1 MIRLPTLTPLEH
13 LAFVAAGLLTYV
25 VVTRIRRQRR
35 APYAAL
41 AWVMSIAAFPYL
53 GLPLFLVFGTRK
65 VVRPRTEAQPAPQGP
80 WAVLAP
86 PWATRLL
93 AALGVAEAHPQQA
106 IAFQADG
113 DDALRALQAL
123 MQSAER
129 TLDVCTYVLGD
140 DKVGA
145 AVASALCERARA
157 GVRVRLLVDAIGS
170 LKSARSHDAQLQAAG
185 VQTRLFM
192 PLRHNPRRSRTNLRN
207 HRKLVVAD
215 GLRVWGGGRNLAND
229 YFIGSAGQP
238 PWLDLSFTATG
249 TLAVQA
255 HALFEGDWRLA
266 RGLNRAQRLGY
277 AERVHLYER
286 QAIEAQAD
294 AGTATANARPHP
306 WTNAEPRP
314 ADPALPAVPLAQW
327 VPSGPD
333 FHDDVLHALL
343 VSAAFHATD
352 RLLLCT
358 PYFVPDDGLLE
369 ALLLAARRGV
379 RVVLAVPATSNHA
392 LPDIAR
398 GRALREMVE
407 AGADVRLVPAMLHAK
422 AVVVD
427 QALALCGSANLDSRS
442 LFVNFEAMAAFYGAY
457 EINWLAD
464 WIDGVAQT
472 GTPASAAPPS
482 WLRDIGEGVIATFA
496 FQL

>member
-1 MIRLPTLTPLEH
+1 MIRLPTLSPLEH

-25 VVTRIRRQRR
+25 VVTRMRRQRR
-35 APYAAL
+35 PPYAAL
-41 AWVMSIAAFPYL
+41 AWVMGIAAFPYL
-53 GLPLFLVFGTRK
+53 GVPIFLIFGTRK
-65 VVRPRTEAQPAPQGP
+65 VVRPTTDPQPVPQGD

-93 AALGVAEAHPQQA
+93 AALGVAEAYPQAQVH
-106 IAFQADG
+106 FQADG
-113 DDALRALQAL
+113 DDALRALQDL
-123 MQSAER
+123 MRSARR

-140 DKVGA
+140 DEVGA
-145 AVASALCERARA
+145 QVAHILCERARA

-170 LKSARSHDAQLQAAG
+170 LKSAHSHDAQLKTAG

-192 PLRHNPRRSRTNLRN
+192 PLRHNPRRSRTNMRD

-215 GLRVWGGGRNLAND
+215 SEHVWGGGRNLANE
-229 YFIGSAGQP
+229 YFIGSQTEP

-266 RGLNRAQRLGY
+266 RGLKRTPRLGY
-277 AERVHLYER
+277 AER
-286 QAIEAQAD
+286 AQRYGQQVLAQ
-294 AGTATANARPHP
+294 GRARPGIDAP
-306 WTNAEPRP
+306 PSQD
-314 ADPALPAVPLAQW
+314 DPAHRAAPLAQW

-333 FHDDVLHALL
+333 FHDDTLHALL

-352 RLLLCT
+352 RLLLAT

-369 ALLLAARRGV
+369 ALALAARRGV
-379 RVVLAVPATSNHA
+379 RVVLVLPAKSNHR

-398 GRALREMVE
+398 GRAVREMVE
-407 AGADVRLVPAMLHAK
+407 AGAEVRLLPQMMHAK

-427 QALALCGSANLDSRS
+427 KALALCGSANLDSRS
-442 LFVNFEAMAAFYGAY
+442 LFVNFEAMAAFYGPH
-457 EINWLAD
+457 EVEWLAR
-464 WIDGVAQT
+464 WIEGHAAS
-472 GTPASAAPPS
+472 GTLASANAPS
-482 WLRDIGEGVIATFA
+482 WGRDILEGMVTSVAY
-496 FQL
+496 QL

>member
-1 MIRLPTLTPLEH
+1 MIRLTTLSPLEH

-25 VVTRIRRQRR
+25 VVTRMRRQRR
-35 APYAAL
+35 PPYAAL
-41 AWVMSIAAFPYL
+41 AWVMGIAAFPYL
-53 GLPLFLVFGTRK
+53 GVPIFLVFGTRK
-65 VVRPRTEAQPAPQGP
+65 VVRPATEPRPVPPGD

-93 AALGVAEAHPQQA
+93 AALGVAEAHPQAQVR
-106 IAFQADG
+106 FQADG
-113 DDALRALQAL
+113 DDALRVLQDL
-123 MQSAER
+123 MRSARR

-140 DKVGA
+140 DEVGA
-145 AVASALCERARA
+145 QVANILCERARA

-170 LKSARSHDAQLQAAG
+170 LKSARSHDAQLKAAG

-192 PLRHNPRRSRTNLRN
+192 PLRHNPRRSRTNMRN

-215 GLRVWGGGRNLAND
+215 GEHVWGGGRNLANE
-229 YFIGSAGQP
+229 YFIGSQTEA

-249 TLAVQA
+249 ALAVQA

-266 RGLNRAQRLGY
+266 RGLNRTPRLGY
-277 AERVHLYER
+277 AERVER
-286 QAIEAQAD
+286 Y
-294 AGTATANARPHP
+294 
-306 WTNAEPRP
+306 AEPAP
-314 ADPALPAVPLAQW
+314 APGQTLPRTSAPPAQDDAADLAAPLAQW

-352 RLLLCT
+352 RLLLAT

-369 ALLLAARRGV
+369 ALTLAARRGV
-379 RVVLAVPATSNHA
+379 RVLLLLPGRSNHR

-398 GRALREMVE
+398 GRAVREMVE
-407 AGADVRLVPAMLHAK
+407 AGAEVRLLPYMLHAK

-442 LFVNFEAMAAFYGAY
+442 LFVNFEAMAAFYSPQ
-457 EINWLAD
+457 EIEWLAR
-464 WIDGVAQT
+464 WIDGQAGT
-472 GTPASAAPPS
+472 GTLADAAPPS
-482 WLRDIGEGVIATFA
+482 WGRDILEGMVTSVAY
-496 FQL
+496 QL